1 MSRPGFGGPGRGPGA
16 FVPGEKARNT
26 KGTLLRLLEYM
37 SPYKT
42 ALILVAVMTVLTAVA
57 GNLGPRIIGFAT
69 NEIQLGAQRM
79 MAGIGGMDYKAILFI
94 LVLLGGIYLLNSLF
108 TYIQSRLMVTVTQKT
123 MYRLRCRVDEKIKT
137 LPISYYDSHQLG
149 DILSRVTNDVDT
161 VSVSLQQSI
170 TQILSSVLSVLTI
183 LVMML
188 VISPVLTLV
197 ALLTLPLTVLL
208 SAGVIKRSQP
218 LFVQQQSS
226 LGRLNGHIEEMYSG
240 HNVIKA
246 FGREESALAEFD
258 RINEERYQSSYK
270 ANFISGIIH
279 PLSNLI
285 SNLGYVVVTV
295 AGGMMAVSGSLLL
308 GNIQSFAQYLRNFS
322 QPITQLS
329 NIMNT
334 LQSTIAAA
342 ERIFD
347 FLDEREEL
355 PVAPEEERYPEAM
368 EGRVSFDHVRFG
380 YTPDR
385 VLIKDFN
392 LEVKSGESVAIVG
405 PTGAGKTT
413 LVNLLLRFY
422 DLNGGS
428 ISIDGVD
435 ISKMDR
441 LKLREYFGMVLQDT
455 WLFHGTIR
463 ENIRYGRLDATDAE
477 VERAARAAYAHS
489 FIRTLPGG
497 YDMVLSEDASNIS
510 QGQRQLLTIARAL
523 LSNPRIL
530 ILDEATSSVD
540 TRTEVLI
547 QQAMQM
553 LQKGRT
559 SFVIAHRLSTI
570 RDADKILVLRDGD
583 IVEVGTHSELL
594 AKGGFYAELYNSQFA
609 YNNAP
614 AATSDS

>member
-16 FVPGEKARNT
+16 MVPGEKAKNT
-26 KGTLLRLLEYM
+26 RGTLGRLLKYM
-37 SPYKT
+37 KPYKL
-42 ALILVAVMTVLTAVA
+42 ALILVVVMTVLSTVA

-69 NEIQLGAQRM
+69 NEIQLGAQRILE
-79 MAGIGGMDYKAILFI
+79 GTGGMDYHAIIII
-94 LVLLGGIYLLNSLF
+94 LVLLGGAYLLNALF
-108 TYIQSRLMVTVTQKT
+108 TYIQNILMVNVTQKT
-123 MYRLRCRVDEKIKT
+123 MYQLRRRVDEKIKT
-137 LPISYYDSHQLG
+137 LPIGYYDRHQLG

-161 VSVSLQQSI
+161 VSNSLQQSV
-170 TQILSSVLSVLTI
+170 TQLLNSALSLVTI

-208 SAGVIKRSQP
+208 SSGVIKRSQP

-226 LGRLNGHIEEMYSG
+226 LGHLNGHIEEMYSG

-246 FGREESALAEFD
+246 FGREELALEEFD
-258 RINEERYQSSYK
+258 RINQERWESSYK
-270 ANFISGIIH
+270 ANFMSGIIH

-285 SNLGYVVVTV
+285 SNLGYVVVIV
-295 AGGMMAVSGSLLL
+295 VGGVMAIGGSLLL
-308 GNIQSFAQYLRNFS
+308 GDIQSFAQYLRNFS

-342 ERIFD
+342 ERIFE
-347 FLDEREEL
+347 FLDEEQEQPVPAQLQCL
-355 PVAPEEERYPEAM
+355 PENK
-368 EGRVSFDHVRFG
+368 EGSVVFDHIRFG
-380 YTPDR
+380 YDPNN

-392 LEVKSGESVAIVG
+392 LEVKSGEMVAIVG

-413 LVNLLLRFY
+413 LVNLLMRFY
-422 DLNGGS
+422 DLQGGS

-435 ISKMDR
+435 ITHMDR

-455 WLFHGTIR
+455 WLFHGSIR
-463 ENIRYGRLDATDAE
+463 ENIRYGRLDATDEE
-477 VERAARAAYAHS
+477 VERAAQASHAHS

-523 LSNPRIL
+523 LADPRIL

-547 QQAMQM
+547 QQAMRI
-553 LQKGRT
+553 LLKGRT

-570 RDADKILVLRDGD
+570 RDADKIIVLNDGD
-583 IVEVGTHSELL
+583 IVEVGTHNELL
-594 AKGGFYAELYNSQFA
+594 AQNGFYANLYNSQFA
-609 YNNAP
+609 YNNA
-614 AATSDS
+614 AGQ

>member
-1 MSRPGFGGPGRGPGA
+1 MSRPGFGPGKGGPNMPM
-16 FVPGEKARNT
+16 GEKPKDT
-26 KGTLLRLLEYM
+26 KGTLLRLLGYM
-37 SPYKT
+37 KPYKVSM
-42 ALILVAVMTVLTAVA
+42 ILVAAMTVLTAIA

-69 NEIQLGAQRM
+69 NEIQLGWQRIQ
-79 MAGIGGMDYKAILFI
+79 AGTGGMDLDAIGII
-94 LVLLGGIYLLNSLF
+94 LLLLGGIYLLNSLF
-108 TYIQSRLMVTVTQKT
+108 AYLQSRLLVNMTQKT
-123 MYRLRCRVDEKIKT
+123 MYQLRRRVDEKIKT
-137 LPISYYDSHQLG
+137 LPIGYYDSHQLG

-161 VSVSLQQSI
+161 VSASLQQSV
-170 TQILSSVLSVLTI
+170 TQILSSILSVITI

-208 SAGVIKRSQP
+208 STGVIKRSQP
-218 LFVQQQSS
+218 LFVRQQSS
-226 LGRLNGHIEEMYSG
+226 LGHLNGHIEEMYSG

-246 FGREESALAEFD
+246 FGREESVLAEFD
-258 RINEERYQSSYK
+258 QINKERYQSSYM
-270 ANFISGIIH
+270 ANYISGIIH

-285 SNLGYVVVTV
+285 SNLGYAIVTV
-295 AGGMMAVSGSLLL
+295 VGGLMVISGSLLV
-308 GNIQSFAQYLRNFS
+308 GDIQSFAQYLRNFS

-342 ERIFD
+342 ERIFG
-347 FLDEREEL
+347 FLDEAEEE
-355 PVAPEEERYPEAM
+355 PVAAEKQQYPAEM
-368 EGRVSFDHVRFG
+368 KGSVCFEHVRFG

-385 VLIKDFN
+385 TLIKDFN
-392 LEVKSGESVAIVG
+392 LEVKAGEMVAIVG

-422 DLNGGS
+422 DVNGGR
-428 ISIDGVD
+428 ILVDGVD
-435 ISKMDR
+435 IAHMDR
-441 LKLREYFGMVLQDT
+441 IKLREYFGMVLQDT

-463 ENIRYGRLDATDAE
+463 DNIRYGCLDATDGE
-477 VERAARAAYAHS
+477 VQRAARASYAHN

-497 YDMVLSEDASNIS
+497 YNMVLSEDASNIS

-547 QQAMQM
+547 QKAMKTLM
-553 LQKGRT
+553 EGRT

-570 RDADKILVLRDGD
+570 RDADKILVLNDGD
-583 IVEVGTHSELL
+583 IVEVGTHDQLL
-594 AKGGFYAELYNSQFA
+594 AKGGFYADLYNSQFA
-609 YNNAP
+609 YNNA
-614 AATSDS
+614 SGE

>member
-1 MSRPGFGGPGRGPGA
+1 MSRPGPGRGPQG
-16 FVPGEKARNT
+16 FVPGEKPKNA
-26 KGTLLRLLEYM
+26 KGTLMRLLEYM
-37 SPYKT
+37 KPYKA
-42 ALILVAVMTVLTAVA
+42 ALIAVAAMTVLTAIA

-69 NEIQLGAQRM
+69 NEIQLGSQRL
-79 MAGIGGMDYKAILFI
+79 MAGTGGMDYKAILTI

-108 TYIQSRLMVTVTQKT
+108 TYIQSRLMVSITQKT
-123 MYRLRCRVDEKIKT
+123 MYQLRKRVDEKIKT
-137 LPISYYDSHQLG
+137 LPISYYDNHQLG

-161 VSVSLQQSI
+161 VSNSLQQSI
-170 TQILSSVLSVLTI
+170 TQMLSSVLSVLTI

-208 SAGVIKRSQP
+208 STGVIKRSQP

-240 HNVIKA
+240 HNVTKA
-246 FGREESALAEFD
+246 FGREESALEEFD
-258 RINEERYQSSYK
+258 RINNERYESSYK

-285 SNLGYVVVTV
+285 SNLGYVIVTV
-295 AGGMMAVSGSLLL
+295 VGGMMAISGSLLL
-308 GNIQSFAQYLRNFS
+308 GDIQSFAQYLRNFS

-342 ERIFD
+342 ERIFA
-347 FLDEREEL
+347 FLDEREEVQL
-355 PVAPEEERYPEAM
+355 QPEEEKYPEQM
-368 EGRVSFDHVRFG
+368 DGGVVFEHVRFG

-385 VLIKDFN
+385 TLIKDFN
-392 LEVKSGESVAIVG
+392 LEVKSGEMVAIVG

-422 DLNGGS
+422 DVNGGS
-428 ISIDGVD
+428 IRIDGVD
-435 ISKMDR
+435 IAEMDR
-441 LKLREYFGMVLQDT
+441 IKLREYFGMVLQDT
-455 WLFHGTIR
+455 WLFHGSIR
-463 ENIRYGRLDATDAE
+463 ENIRYGRLDATDRE
-477 VERAARAAYAHS
+477 VERAARASHAHS
-489 FIRTLPGG
+489 FIRSLPGG

-523 LSNPRIL
+523 LSDPRIL

-547 QQAMQM
+547 QRAMQTL
-553 LQKGRT
+553 LQGRT

-570 RDADKILVLRDGD
+570 RDADKIIVLNDGD
-583 IVEVGTHSELL
+583 VVEIGTHDQLL
-594 AKGGFYAELYNSQFA
+594 AKGGFYADLYNSQFA
-609 YNNAP
+609 YNNAG
-614 AATSDS
+614 A

>member
-57 GNLGPRIIGFAT
+57 GNLGPPINGFAT

-79 MAGIGGMDYKAILFI
+79 TAGTGGMDYKAILFI

-137 LPISYYDSHQLG
+137 LPIGYYDSHQLG

-308 GNIQSFAQYLRNFS
+308 GDIQSFAQYLRNFS

-614 AATSDS
+614 AATPDS

>member
-1 MSRPGFGGPGRGPGA
+1 MSRPGFGGPGKGPGG
-16 FVPGEKARNT
+16 FVPAEKAKDT
-26 KGTLLRLLEYM
+26 KGTLRRLLQYM
-37 SPYKT
+37 QPYRV
-42 ALILVAVMTVLTAVA
+42 ALILVAVMTVLSAVA

-69 NEIQLGAQRM
+69 NELQLGWQRIQS
-79 MAGIGGMDYKAILFI
+79 GSGGMDYRAIVVI
-94 LVLLGGIYLLNSLF
+94 LVLLGGVYLLNSLL
-108 TYIQSRLMVTVTQKT
+108 TYVQSRLMVTVTQKT
-123 MYRLRCRVDEKIKT
+123 MYQLRRRVDEKIKT
-137 LPISYYDSHQLG
+137 LPIGYYDSHQLG

-161 VSVSLQQSI
+161 VSNSLQQSV

-188 VISPVLTLV
+188 VISPVLTLA

-208 SAGVIKRSQP
+208 STGVIKRSQP
-218 LFVQQQSS
+218 LFVRQQSS
-226 LGRLNGHIEEMYSG
+226 LGQLNGHIEEMYSG
-240 HNVIKA
+240 HNIIKA
-246 FGREESALAEFD
+246 FGQEATALREFD
-258 RINEERYQSSYK
+258 AINEERYQSSYQ

-285 SNLGYVVVTV
+285 SNLGYVFVTV
-295 AGGMMAVSGSLLL
+295 VGGVMAINGSLLL
-308 GNIQSFAQYLRNFS
+308 GDIQSFAQYLRNFS

-347 FLDEREEL
+347 FLDEQEEL
-355 PVAPEEERYPEAM
+355 PVPPEKEAYPRQM
-368 EGRVSFDHVRFG
+368 DGGVVFDHVRFG
-380 YTPDR
+380 YTPER
-385 VLIKDFN
+385 TLIKDFN
-392 LEVKSGESVAIVG
+392 LEVKQGEMIAIVG

-428 ISIDGVD
+428 IRIDGVD
-435 ISKMDR
+435 IAHMDR
-441 LKLREYFGMVLQDT
+441 VKLREYFGMVLQDT

-463 ENIRYGRLDATDAE
+463 DNIRYGRLEATDRE
-477 VERAARAAYAHS
+477 VECAARASYAHN
-489 FIRTLPGG
+489 FIRSLPGG

-523 LSNPRIL
+523 LSDPRIL

-547 QQAMQM
+547 QRAMRTL
-553 LQKGRT
+553 LQGRT

-570 RDADKILVLRDGD
+570 RDADKILVLNDGD
-583 IVEVGTHSELL
+583 VVEVGSHEELI
-594 AKGGFYAELYNSQFA
+594 ARGGFYADLYHSQFA
-609 YNNAP
+609 YNNTDEA
-614 AATSDS
+614 

>member
-79 MAGIGGMDYKAILFI
+79 MAGTGGMDYKAILFI

-149 DILSRVTNDVDT
+149 DILSRVTNDVDI

-308 GNIQSFAQYLRNFS
+308 GDIQSFAQYLRNFS

>member
-1 MSRPGFGGPGRGPGA
+1 MSRPGPGPIHGPGKGPMG
-16 FVPGEKARNT
+16 FVPGEKPKNT
-26 KGTLLRLLEYM
+26 KGTLLRLMEYM
-37 SPYKT
+37 KPYRI
-42 ALILVAVMTVLTAVA
+42 ALFAVAAMTILTAIA

-69 NEIQLGAQRM
+69 NEIQLGAQRI
-79 MAGIGGMDYKAILFI
+79 ADGTGGMDYRAIVTI
-94 LVLLGGIYLLNSLF
+94 LLLLGGIYLLNSLF
-108 TYIQSRLMVTVTQKT
+108 TYIQSRLMVGVTQKT
-123 MYRLRCRVDEKIKT
+123 MYLLRKKVDEKIKT
-137 LPISYYDSHQLG
+137 LPTGYYDAHQLG

-161 VSVSLQQSI
+161 VSSSLQQSI
-170 TQILSSVLSVLTI
+170 TQILSSILSVVTI

-188 VISPVLTLV
+188 VISPILTLV

-208 SAGVIKRSQP
+208 STGVIKRSQP

-240 HNVIKA
+240 HNVTKA
-246 FGREESALAEFD
+246 FGREDSALEEFD
-258 RINEERYQSSYK
+258 SINRERFESSYK
-270 ANFISGIIH
+270 ANFISGVIH

-295 AGGMMAVSGSLLL
+295 VGGMMAISGRLLL
-308 GNIQSFAQYLRNFS
+308 GDIQSFAQYLRNFS

-342 ERIFD
+342 ERIFE
-347 FLDEREEL
+347 FLDEKEEIPLL
-355 PVAPEEERYPEAM
+355 PEAQKYPEKM
-368 EGRVSFDHVRFG
+368 DGNVVFDHVRFG

-385 VLIKDFN
+385 TLIKDFN
-392 LEVKSGESVAIVG
+392 LEVKSGEMVAIVG

-422 DLNGGS
+422 DVNGGS
-428 ISIDGVD
+428 IRIDGVD
-435 ISKMDR
+435 IAEMDR
-441 LKLREYFGMVLQDT
+441 IKLREYFGMVLQDT

-463 ENIRYGRLDATDAE
+463 ENIRYGRLDASDRE
-477 VERAARAAYAHS
+477 VERAARASYAHN
-489 FIRTLPGG
+489 FIRSLPGG

-547 QQAMQM
+547 QKAMRTL
-553 LQKGRT
+553 LQGRT

-570 RDADKILVLRDGD
+570 RDADKIIVLNDGD
-583 IVEVGTHSELL
+583 VVEVGTHSQLL
-594 AKGGFYAELYNSQFA
+594 EKQGFYAELYNSQFA
-609 YNNAP
+609 YNNTAEE
-614 AATSDS
+614 

>member
-79 MAGIGGMDYKAILFI
+79 TAGTGGMDYKAILFI

-137 LPISYYDSHQLG
+137 LPIGYYDSHQLG

-308 GNIQSFAQYLRNFS
+308 GDIQSFAQYLRNFS

-614 AATSDS
+614 AATPDS

>member
-1 MSRPGFGGPGRGPGA
+1 MSRPGPGPGHRG
-16 FVPGEKARNT
+16 FVPGEKPKDT
-26 KGTLLRLLEYM
+26 KGTLLRLLGYM
-37 SPYKT
+37 KPYKVSM
-42 ALILVAVMTVLTAVA
+42 ILVAAMTVLTAIA

-69 NEIQLGAQRM
+69 NEIQLGWQRIQ
-79 MAGIGGMDYKAILFI
+79 AGTGGMDLDAIGII
-94 LVLLGGIYLLNSLF
+94 LLLLGGIYLLNSLF
-108 TYIQSRLMVTVTQKT
+108 VYLQSRLLVNMTQKT
-123 MYRLRCRVDEKIKT
+123 MYQLRRRVDEKIKT
-137 LPISYYDSHQLG
+137 LPIGYYDSHQLG

-161 VSVSLQQSI
+161 VSASLQQSV
-170 TQILSSVLSVLTI
+170 TQILSSVLSVITI

-208 SAGVIKRSQP
+208 STGVIKRSQP
-218 LFVQQQSS
+218 LFVRQQSS
-226 LGRLNGHIEEMYSG
+226 LGHLNGHIEEMYSG

-246 FGREESALAEFD
+246 FGREESVLAEFD
-258 RINEERYQSSYK
+258 QINEERYQSSYM
-270 ANFISGIIH
+270 ANYISGIIH

-285 SNLGYVVVTV
+285 SNLGYAIVTV
-295 AGGMMAVSGSLLL
+295 VGGLMVISGSLLV
-308 GNIQSFAQYLRNFS
+308 GDIQSFAQYLRNFS

-342 ERIFD
+342 ERIFG
-347 FLDEREEL
+347 FLDET
-355 PVAPEEERYPEAM
+355 EEEPVPDEKLQYPAERKGSVCF
-368 EGRVSFDHVRFG
+368 EHVRFG

-385 VLIKDFN
+385 TLIKDFN
-392 LEVKSGESVAIVG
+392 LEVKAGEMVAIVG

-422 DLNGGS
+422 DVNGGR
-428 ISIDGVD
+428 ILVDGVD
-435 ISKMDR
+435 IADMDR
-441 LKLREYFGMVLQDT
+441 IKLREYFGMVLQDT

-463 ENIRYGRLDATDAE
+463 DNIRYGRVDATDGE
-477 VERAARAAYAHS
+477 VQRAARTSYAHN

-497 YDMVLSEDASNIS
+497 YNMVLSEDASNIS
-510 QGQRQLLTIARAL
+510 QGQRQLITIARAL

-547 QQAMQM
+547 QKAMKTLM
-553 LQKGRT
+553 EGRT

-570 RDADKILVLRDGD
+570 RDADKILVLNDGD
-583 IVEVGTHSELL
+583 IVEVGTHDQLL
-594 AKGGFYAELYNSQFA
+594 AKGGFYADLYNSQFA
-609 YNNAP
+609 YNNA
-614 AATSDS
+614 SGE

>member
-1 MSRPGFGGPGRGPGA
+1 MSRLGPGPGHRG
-16 FVPGEKARNT
+16 FVPGEKPKDT
-26 KGTLLRLLEYM
+26 KGTLLRLLGYM
-37 SPYKT
+37 KPYKVSM
-42 ALILVAVMTVLTAVA
+42 ILVAAMTVLTAIA

-69 NEIQLGAQRM
+69 NEIQLGWQRIQ
-79 MAGIGGMDYKAILFI
+79 AGTGGMDLDAIGII
-94 LVLLGGIYLLNSLF
+94 LLLLGGIYLLNSLF
-108 TYIQSRLMVTVTQKT
+108 VYLQSRLLVNMTQKT
-123 MYRLRCRVDEKIKT
+123 MYQLRRRVDEKIKT
-137 LPISYYDSHQLG
+137 LPIGYYDSHQLG

-161 VSVSLQQSI
+161 VSASLQQSV
-170 TQILSSVLSVLTI
+170 TQILSSVLSVITI

-208 SAGVIKRSQP
+208 STGVIKRSQP
-218 LFVQQQSS
+218 LFVRQQSS
-226 LGRLNGHIEEMYSG
+226 LGHLNGHIEEMYSG

-246 FGREESALAEFD
+246 FGREESVLAEFD
-258 RINEERYQSSYK
+258 QINEERYQSSYM
-270 ANFISGIIH
+270 ANYISGIIH

-285 SNLGYVVVTV
+285 SNLGYAIVTV
-295 AGGMMAVSGSLLL
+295 VGGLMVISGSLLV
-308 GNIQSFAQYLRNFS
+308 GDIQSFAQYLRNFS

-342 ERIFD
+342 ERIFG
-347 FLDEREEL
+347 FLDET
-355 PVAPEEERYPEAM
+355 EEEPVPDEKLQYPAERKGSVCF
-368 EGRVSFDHVRFG
+368 EHVRFG

-385 VLIKDFN
+385 TLIKDFN
-392 LEVKSGESVAIVG
+392 LEVKAGEMVAIVG

-422 DLNGGS
+422 DVNGGR
-428 ISIDGVD
+428 ILVDGVD
-435 ISKMDR
+435 IADMDR
-441 LKLREYFGMVLQDT
+441 IKLREYFGMVLQDT

-463 ENIRYGRLDATDAE
+463 DNIRYGRLDATDGE
-477 VERAARAAYAHS
+477 VQRAARTSYAHN

-497 YDMVLSEDASNIS
+497 YNMVLSEDASNIS
-510 QGQRQLLTIARAL
+510 QGQRQLITIARAL

-547 QQAMQM
+547 QKAMKTLM
-553 LQKGRT
+553 EGRT

-570 RDADKILVLRDGD
+570 RDADKILVLNDGD
-583 IVEVGTHSELL
+583 IVEVGTHDQLL
-594 AKGGFYAELYNSQFA
+594 AKGGFYADLYNSQFA
-609 YNNAP
+609 YNNA
-614 AATSDS
+614 SGE